1 MAARPRF
8 ARFGWTVPFTTAALL
23 GAALAVPACDG
34 GSSSGSGG
42 NAGSGGSSGDCATA
56 CTGDTPVCDPESKE
70 CVGCLPSDDTCA
82 AGQYCDATTKA
93 CMDGCK
99 GDAECTAPQTCDA
112 ATHQCV
118 NCTSDAQCDDGF
130 VCSSGGNCVAGC
142 SDSQPCGGGL
152 ACCSGACTDLSN
164 DASACGDCASPCPNL
179 DHAVEQCAQGTCQL
193 GACEDGWSD
202 CNQNADDGCEW
213 NNGFGPCSCAPG
225 ETQECYAGPAGTK
238 GVGTCIPGVSTCD
251 PTGTM
256 WGPCEGQVTPIFDT
270 CADGLDNDCDGT
282 ADNAKDLDGDGWTAC
297 EGDCCDV
304 VQVDVCGDPGLVN
317 PGAFEVA
324 GNMVDDDCD
333 GTVDN
338 PLAACD
344 AGLASN
350 SATAADYAK
359 AIDLC
364 AATTESPA
372 DKKDKK
378 WGVISANLFLANGAG
393 TPAANSKSI
402 RQGFGSGV
410 TPLAGQRIAVLS
422 TGVAAAKDAPNNAS
436 PAYQPFQGGQDMA
449 KSSAVPA
456 DWLAANNNNFP
467 NAPGCPEPQGGT
479 TAHDPVMLKI
489 RVRAPTNAKSFNVS
503 TNFYSTEY
511 PEWVCSAF
519 NDFFLALLD
528 STFVPGAGQVGNPA
542 DKNLAFYKAPN
553 NNVYPLGVNLATG
566 NTGLFSQCQSSATGC
581 GSGAVAG
588 NNTCDATTQLVG
600 TGFDDPNLPAQFAG
614 DPAYCSASAKFAGGA
629 TGWLT
634 TSGNVKPGET
644 IELRFVVWDT
654 GDGWY
659 DSVALIDNFLWSL
672 DASTPGTHE

>member
-1 MAARPRF
+1 MADRSRF
-8 ARFGWTVPFTTAALL
+8 ARFKWTVPLTAVALL

-34 GSSSGSGG
+34 GNTSTTGGSGG
-42 NAGSGGSSGDCATA
+42 GGTGDCPTA
-56 CTGDTPVCDPESKE
+56 CAGDTPVCDPDTKE
-70 CVGCLPSDDTCA
+70 CVGCLPSDDTCES
-82 AGQYCDATTKA
+82 GRYCDATTKA

-99 GDAECTAPQTCDA
+99 GDADCTAPQTCDPA
-112 ATHQCV
+112 SHQCV
-118 NCTSDAQCDDGF
+118 SCTSDAQCDPGF
-130 VCSSGGNCVAGC
+130 VCSSGGSCVAGC
-142 SDSQPCGGGL
+142 SDSQPCSGGL
-152 ACCSGACTDLSN
+152 ACCDGACTDLSN
-164 DASACGDCASPCPNL
+164 DAAACGACNEPCPNL
-179 DHAVEQCAQGTCQL
+179 DHAAEVCAQGTCQL

-213 NNGFGPCSCAPG
+213 NNGFGPCSCTPG
-225 ETQECYAGPAGTK
+225 ATQDCYSGPAGSK
-238 GVGTCIPGVSTCD
+238 DVGTCKGGISTCD

-256 WGPCEGQVTPIFDT
+256 WGPCEGQVTPTFDV
-270 CADGLDNDCDGT
+270 CADGQDNDCDGT
-282 ADNAKDLDGDGWTAC
+282 PDNAPDLDGDGWTPC
-297 EGDCCDV
+297 DGDCCDV

-324 GNMVDDDCD
+324 GNEVDDDCD
-333 GTVDN
+333 GTKDN
-338 PLAACD
+338 PLMACD

-350 SATAADYAK
+350 SGTATDYAK

-364 AATTESPA
+364 ASTTESPA
-372 DKKDKK
+372 DKKDQK
-378 WGVISANLFLANGAG
+378 WGVISANLFRANGAG

-402 RQGFGSGV
+402 RQGYGSGV
-410 TPLAGQRIAVLS
+410 MPLGGSRLVVLS
-422 TGVAAAKDAPNNAS
+422 TGVAAAKDAPNNTS
-436 PAYQPFQGGQDMA
+436 PAYQPFQGGQNMGTT
-449 KSSAVPA
+449 SAVPS
-456 DWLAANNNNFP
+456 DWLMANNNNFP

-479 TAHDPVMLKI
+479 TANDPIMLKV

-503 TNFYSTEY
+503 TNFYTSEY

-528 STFVPGAGQVGNPA
+528 STFAPGPGQVANPT

-566 NTGLFSQCQSSATGC
+566 NTGLFSQCQSSPTGC

-588 NNTCDATTQLVG
+588 NNTCSSTTQLTG

-614 DPAYCSASAKFAGGA
+614 DPAYCSSSAKFAGGA

-654 GDGWY
+654 GDAWY
-659 DSVALIDNFLWSL
+659 DSVALIDNFQWSL
-672 DASTPGTHE
+672 EASTPGTHE